1 MGFQTCVLQQFRIST
16 PGLTVADRGARC
28 TCNSSWVRANSDA
41 VPSTTQIL
49 REKFTPIRNRG
60 RRNGVVDGIQGFGL
74 GSGLYDGVRIANK
87 WKLRP
92 REGRQSRNV
101 GVVRASMKLDPG
113 GGGPGEENGIG
124 RVVVNLAIA
133 GGLTY
138 LTITGKLSWLFDAL
152 VSLWLFVVLVPIV
165 GFIAFLWFADR
176 EIISS
181 TCPNCG
187 NPFQVLEFTMKE
199 EEEQFCPY
207 CSQPFKLEGKQFVRD
222 GPRFSKKQS
231 KGFRQPFGQP
241 GFGGPF
247 GGSGQRQTSGPSS
260 PSDSPG
266 VIVDVEAEVVDQ
278 D

>member
-152 VSLWLFVVLVPIV
+152 VSLWVSLHIAMFRSVALGLE
-165 GFIAFLWFADR
+165 GF
-176 EIISS
+176 
-181 TCPNCG
+181 NK
-187 NPFQVLEFTMKE
+187 N
-199 EEEQFCPY
+199 EEQNLMLMHARILF
-207 CSQPFKLEGKQFVRD
+207 FKILNNLGFYLGFVEMAHKVLD
-222 GPRFSKKQS
+222 GSKNMM
-231 KGFRQPFGQP
+231 FRSVYFLARVFVG
-241 GFGGPF
+241 
-247 GGSGQRQTSGPSS
+247 
-260 PSDSPG
+260 
-266 VIVDVEAEVVDQ
+266 
-278 D
+278 